1 MSVEPGS
8 VNPHMPNIQRGSLT
22 GVHLAIIMVATAM
35 IAADRYYCQPLLAEM
50 SRNLHLTP
58 SMTGLVPTLTQG
70 GIAFG
75 LLLLVPLGD
84 TVELRRLILCLLF
97 ALGCALAIT
106 ASATNAAM
114 LFTGSLMIG
123 VFASVSQLLVGL
135 AATLAEPSRRGQVV
149 GTVTA
154 GLLIGVLSARTVAGL
169 VGGAF
174 GWRVM
179 YWTAAV
185 GMAGLTIVMAL
196 VLPPSRPSLAIA
208 YPQLVRSLIAL
219 IREQRELRE
228 ASVLGALA
236 FAAMNAFW
244 TTLIFFIA
252 GPPYHYGA
260 TAAGVLGLAG
270 IAGAL
275 GAPIIG
281 RISDR
286 RGPRLADLIAL
297 TLGLIAFV
305 LLVVAGRHLAGL
317 IGGILLL
324 DLATQANLVSNQ
336 TLIYSL
342 LPDAANRLNTIFMA
356 SYFAGGAA
364 GAAIGSL
371 AWQHFGWTG
380 LCALGMA
387 MFATALVVLARS
399 NTSTRAMPEAQWAE
413 KQAN

>member
-1 MSVEPGS
+1 M
-8 VNPHMPNIQRGSLT
+8 
-22 GVHLAIIMVATAM
+22 
-35 IAADRYYCQPLLAEM
+35 Y
-50 SRNLHLTP
+50 
-58 SMTGLVPTLTQG
+58 
-70 GIAFG
+70 
-75 LLLLVPLGD
+75 
-84 TVELRRLILCLLF
+84 
-97 ALGCALAIT
+97 
-106 ASATNAAM
+106 
-114 LFTGSLMIG
+114 LM
-123 VFASVSQLLVGL
+123 
-135 AATLAEPSRRGQVV
+135 
-149 GTVTA
+149 
-154 GLLIGVLSARTVAGL
+154 
-169 VGGAF
+169 
-174 GWRVM
+174 
-179 YWTAAV
+179 AAV

-208 YPQLVRSLIAL
+208 YPRLVRSLIAL

-260 TAAGVLGLAG
+260 TAAGLLGLAG

-297 TLGLIAFV
+297 TLGLLAFV
-305 LLVVAGRHLAGL
+305 LLLVAGRQLAGL

-336 TLIYSL
+336 TRIYSL

-387 MFATALVVLARS
+387 MFANALVVLARS
-399 NTSTRAMPEAQWAE
+399 NTSTVIQSALTRRT
-413 KQAN
+413 

>member
-1 MSVEPGS
+1 MSVELGS

-22 GVHLAIIMVATAM
+22 RVHLAIIMVATAM

-50 SRNLHLTP
+50 STTLHLTP
-58 SMTGLVPTLTQG
+58 SVTGLVPTLTQA

-84 TVELRRLILCLLF
+84 TVELRRLILFLLF

-106 ASATNAAM
+106 AAAANAAM
-114 LFTGSLMIG
+114 LFIGSLMIG
-123 VFASVSQLLVGL
+123 LFASVSQLLVGL

-179 YWTAAV
+179 YLIAAV
-185 GMAGLTIVMAL
+185 GMAGLTLVMAL
-196 VLPPSRPSLAIA
+196 ALPPSRPTQKSG
-208 YPQLVRSLIAL
+208 YPRLFMSLIAL

-244 TTLIFFIA
+244 TALVFFIA
-252 GPPYHYGA
+252 GPPYYYGA

-270 IAGAL
+270 IVGAL
-275 GAPIIG
+275 GAE
-281 RISDR
+281 SCC
-286 RGPRLADLIAL
+286 L
-297 TLGLIAFV
+297 TL
-305 LLVVAGRHLAGL
+305 
-317 IGGILLL
+317 
-324 DLATQANLVSNQ
+324 
-336 TLIYSL
+336 
-342 LPDAANRLNTIFMA
+342 LPKPT
-356 SYFAGGAA
+356 
-364 GAAIGSL
+364 
-371 AWQHFGWTG
+371 
-380 LCALGMA
+380 
-387 MFATALVVLARS
+387 
-399 NTSTRAMPEAQWAE
+399 
-413 KQAN
+413 

>member
-1 MSVEPGS
+1 MSVELGS

-50 SRNLHLTP
+50 SRTLHFTP
-58 SMTGLVPTLTQG
+58 SVTGLVPTLTQA

-84 TVELRRLILCLLF
+84 TVELRRLILFLLF
-97 ALGCALAIT
+97 VLGCALAIT
-106 ASATNAAM
+106 AATTNAAM
-114 LFTGSLMIG
+114 LFTGSLMSRL
-123 VFASVSQLLVGL
+123 FASVSQLLVGL
-135 AATLAEPSRRGQVV
+135 TATLAEPSRRGQVV

-154 GLLIGVLSARTVAGL
+154 GLLLGVLSARTVAGL

-179 YWTAAV
+179 YLAAAV
-185 GMAGLTIVMAL
+185 GMVVLTIIMAL

-208 YPQLVRSLIAL
+208 YPRLVRSLIAL

-244 TTLIFFIA
+244 TTLVFFYCWATVSLRSNRSGSIRL
-252 GPPYHYGA
+252 GGNRGRSRCSNHRPHFRPQGA
-260 TAAGVLGLAG
+260 TTCRLDCA
-270 IAGAL
+270 
-275 GAPIIG
+275 
-281 RISDR
+281 D
-286 RGPRLADLIAL
+286 PRLECVCLAACCWSSP
-297 TLGLIAFV
+297 
-305 LLVVAGRHLAGL
+305 GRL

-336 TLIYSL
+336 TRIYSL
-342 LPDAANRLNTIFMA
+342 LPDAANRFNTIYMS
-356 SYFAGGAA
+356 SYFAG

-380 LCALGMA
+380 LCALGLA
-387 MFATALVVLARS
+387 LFATALVVLARS
-399 NTSTRAMPEAQWAE
+399 NTSPLFRAL
-413 KQAN
+413 